1 MDITNVI
8 IDHWELLDIIKALS
22 SLIVGMLLGAER
34 ELKDKAAGFRT
45 ITLICLGSTLFTLLS
60 YKLGGGE
67 SEDATRIASYVVSG
81 IGFLGAGV
89 IFKDGFSIN
98 GLTTASIIWI
108 AAAIGMSIGFGQFY
122 TALTFLGASFFIIHL
137 GGFINRKLLTM
148 ISLKSIELQI
158 KKSDYNKKYQI
169 EKGINEFCKRVE
181 LRQMEN
187 LNEVITLHYEC
198 KVLTKNVTDLEN
210 YLVSNNLI
218 SNFKM

>member
-1 MDITNVI
+1 MDFNITA
-8 IDHWELLDIIKALS
+8 DYWETLDLLKAVT
-22 SLIVGMLLGAER
+22 SLIIGMVLGAER

-60 YKLGGGE
+60 YKLGMGE

-122 TALTFLGASFFIIHL
+122 IAFTFLGASFVIIHL
-137 GGFINRKLLTM
+137 GGFINKKLLTM
-148 ISLKSIELQI
+148 ISLKNIELQI
-158 KKSDYNKKYQI
+158 DKQDYKSRT
-169 EKGINEFCKRVE
+169 ELETAINSFCKRIE
-181 LRQMEN
+181 LRLLEEN
-187 LNEVITLHYEC
+187 DNQIILYYEC
-198 KVLTKNVTDLEN
+198 KVYTKKIVDLEN
-210 YLVSNNLI
+210 YLVYNKYIKS
-218 SNFKM
+218 FKI